1 MKQEIII
8 AIDGYSSS
16 GKSTLAKALAKELNY
31 KYIDTGAMYR
41 AVTLQALRKKWIRA
55 SDNKIAK
62 NELINGLNDIEIQ
75 FIRKNST
82 QHTILNGEDVEKEI
96 RSLAVSN
103 AVSYIS
109 QIKEVRQEMVK
120 VQQKIGENKGIVMDG
135 RDIGTVVFP
144 NAEIKIFMTADV
156 ESRAK
161 RRYEELKARGMS
173 VDKEEISKN
182 IKERDK
188 IDENRKESPLKKAK
202 DAIVL
207 DNSYMNQ
214 EEQFHWAMK
223 KINNYLNNKL
233 D

>member
-41 AVTLQALRKKWIRA
+41 AVTLHALRKKWIRS
-55 SDNKIAK
+55 SDNKIDK

-75 FIRKNST
+75 FIRKDST

-96 RSLAVSN
+96 RNLAVSN

-109 QIKEVRQEMVK
+109 QIKEVREKMVK
-120 VQQKIGENKGIVMDG
+120 IQQKIGKNKGIVMDG

-144 NAEIKIFMTADV
+144 DAEIKIFMTADV

-161 RRYEELKARGMS
+161 RRFEELKARGIP

-223 KINNYLNNKL
+223 KINNYLNN
-233 D
+233 